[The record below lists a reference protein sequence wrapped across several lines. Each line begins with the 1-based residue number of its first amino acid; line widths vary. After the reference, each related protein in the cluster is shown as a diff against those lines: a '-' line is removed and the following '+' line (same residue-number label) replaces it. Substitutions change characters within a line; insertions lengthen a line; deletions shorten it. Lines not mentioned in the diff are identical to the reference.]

1 MKPDFKEAAEK
12 AFEKE
17 CESNMNFW
25 LPREP
30 EDEEVRYWKE
40 IYVNGANHGYSEAMK
55 EQRWIPVSERLP
67 DINCSCAVYTK
78 KREVLIMSYHMP
90 GDVYKRDFHCW
101 LFGSWKNQ
109 SHNVTHWIQLPS
121 PPSFTE
127 QEQSTKEDN
136 G

>member
-55 EQRWIPVSERLP
+55 EQREFRELVKEMIRRFELSGFMETQIDLSDGNAV
-67 DINCSCAVYTK
+67 NFAVYKSEIK
-78 KREVLIMSYHMP
+78 KHLS
-90 GDVYKRDFHCW
+90 
-101 LFGSWKNQ
+101 
-109 SHNVTHWIQLPS
+109 
-121 PPSFTE
+121 SFTE